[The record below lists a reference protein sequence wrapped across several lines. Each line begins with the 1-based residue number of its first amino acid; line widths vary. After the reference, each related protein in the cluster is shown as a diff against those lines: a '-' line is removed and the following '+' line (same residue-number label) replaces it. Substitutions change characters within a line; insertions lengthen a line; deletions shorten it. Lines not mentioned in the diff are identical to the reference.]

1 MWGRS
6 DRTVPEDSSYE
17 RFYKTRLSRCGG
29 ASCQPCGDPGTRL
42 VFEYSTQGVY
52 DCHLHIISLSLNG
65 RGKSPVVDFVE
76 PMRRRQVVAVP
87 EVRRRVWVSRCV
99 RQMLYADSAYYS
111 WHLSVSQK
119 KKKYLTFVCSLLEAM
134 PPACCSG
141 WQRRGR
147 FCSNVTCAIKEGNS
161 LRHSLVSPVIPR
173 RTFPR
178 SLQKV

>member
-29 ASCQPCGDPGTRL
+29 ASCQPCRDPDTRL

-87 EVRRRVWVSRCV
+87 ESARWRSAA
-99 RQMLYADSAYYS
+99 LLGEFGSADA
-111 WHLSVSQK
+111 
-119 KKKYLTFVCSLLEAM
+119 
-134 PPACCSG
+134 
-141 WQRRGR
+141 
-147 FCSNVTCAIKEGNS
+147 
-161 LRHSLVSPVIPR
+161 
-173 RTFPR
+173 
-178 SLQKV
+178 